1 MFSSGSGNQAI
12 LAPLGAVQ
20 MPRSSWLMVSY
31 RWNTIPRAASP
42 STVD

>member
-1 MFSSGSGNQAI
+1 
-12 LAPLGAVQ
+12 